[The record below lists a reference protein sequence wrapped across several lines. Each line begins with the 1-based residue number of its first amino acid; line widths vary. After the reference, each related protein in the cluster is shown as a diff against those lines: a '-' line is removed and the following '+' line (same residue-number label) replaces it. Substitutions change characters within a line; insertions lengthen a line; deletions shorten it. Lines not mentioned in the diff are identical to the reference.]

1 MLAHN
6 LNTVF
11 ANRNP
16 KARYLLRSLNGE
28 LRGFLSDR
36 YRRLDS
42 RPIIEAFATAV
53 QRKGALPYD
62 GYVTDTKVAIQ
73 AIMPEVYEPVPG
85 EMVAYGLSLENSDF
99 GNGALSIRAYLLRIW
114 CTNLAITQEE
124 MRQVH
129 LGKRL
134 DDSTLYSNRTYEL
147 DAKTTVSAL
156 RDVIDGQL
164 DADSLKRRMEAIRHA
179 NQQIVGTEK
188 PKRPSGSCCRRVNRK
203 LRPRRST
210 RLTLTTCQPG
220 IPTGGFQRDLLDRR
234 PDQRRGAEAGPH
246 EDRW

>member
-1 MLAHN
+1 MLLTMESKTAAYHKLETLIAKGRETAGTVIDHVMNNQPTDRLARASALHFQADPGTTAIAVVYPDGAAIAERLNQRLHRNALVQMAHTSDLPLKFIDGLQDTAAPWGRELLAHN

-16 KARYLLRSLNGE
+16 KARYLLRSLGGE

-53 QRKGALPYD
+53 QHKGALPYD

-99 GNGALSIRAYLLRIW
+99 GNGALSIRAYLLRI
-114 CTNLAITQEE
+114 
-124 MRQVH
+124 
-129 LGKRL
+129 
-134 DDSTLYSNRTYEL
+134 
-147 DAKTTVSAL
+147 
-156 RDVIDGQL
+156 
-164 DADSLKRRMEAIRHA
+164 
-179 NQQIVGTEK
+179 
-188 PKRPSGSCCRRVNRK
+188 
-203 LRPRRST
+203 
-210 RLTLTTCQPG
+210 
-220 IPTGGFQRDLLDRR
+220 
-234 PDQRRGAEAGPH
+234 
-246 EDRW
+246 